1 MSAEQE
7 LILQRVIKA
16 LNKRYNRVNG
26 DLCSAVDVLE
36 RLGRKVRVGE
46 PVNRDIDATLSLLIN
61 AIIDSTDLQNSVIE
75 MVHDQLAQAELSKE
89 AYAQGWDARLVD
101 LLARATPEEAVIIH
115 ALLVEEDTETPF

>member
-1 MSAEQE
+1 VGAEQE

-46 PVNRDIDATLSLLIN
+46 PVNCDIDATLSLLIN

-75 MVHDQLAQAELSKE
+75 MVHDQLAKAELSKE

>member
-36 RLGRKVRVGE
+36 RLGRKDRK
-46 PVNRDIDATLSLLIN
+46 
-61 AIIDSTDLQNSVIE
+61 SV
-75 MVHDQLAQAELSKE
+75 V
-89 AYAQGWDARLVD
+89 
-101 LLARATPEEAVIIH
+101 
-115 ALLVEEDTETPF
+115 